1 MLRLIKN
8 KLINFRTFSTSSVII
23 PNTFTRFAQF
33 ASKNKTLFQDAIEK
47 QNKENSNLKSVA
59 LELKDEFGQIKWPSF
74 EERGKQ
80 SEETL
85 PHIYFHR
92 FDKYDEIRYEHT
104 LNSLKGTYFAT
115 EIPSFIG
122 WLGTP
127 GIGKCK

>member
-8 KLINFRTFSTSSVII
+8 KLINFRTFSTSCVIV
-23 PNTFTRFAQF
+23 PNIFTRFAQF

-47 QNKENSNLKSVA
+47 QNKENSNLKIVA

-92 FDKYDEIRYEHT
+92 FDKYDEIRYERT
-104 LNSLKGTYFAT
+104 LNSLKGTYT
-115 EIPSFIG
+115 YSRLVG
-122 WLGTP
+122 WLGTS